1 MGVLDTIKGVF
12 GYGPATTAAAPT
24 PQQQALLGGGRS
36 FDAGSWNTREL
47 EGWWPSLLSADD
59 EALDARDTLVAR
71 ARDLYRNHP
80 VVHGAVNKIVDAV
93 IGSRVQLSAQPQ
105 HELLGMDVA
114 KALDWSL
121 TTQAEFKVWA
131 YGPGHEADVAGEAS
145 FGQIMRTAK
154 IARLVDG
161 ECLIVIRN
169 KVRAGRR
176 YTTCIELI
184 DTDRLSNPNGRPDNV
199 KLSNGNTLF
208 GGIEYAADGEPV
220 AYHIRVKH
228 PLKMDANGENFR
240 WVRIARFSRTGKP
253 QAIHSFRKHRPGQ
266 RRGISALA
274 PVIKR
279 VRMNDNYDI
288 AELEAALFD
297 AINAGFVESPY
308 PTADVAAAMAPSG
321 QPDESAWSLAKQIE
335 FRQKNKVGLKGVRMI
350 HTFPGEKV
358 NFKQPA
364 RPAGNYP
371 AFKGAGQHDM
381 AAGLNLSYPQLS
393 EDWADINYSSARTLL
408 NEKWRGFDSMGEE
421 FCDQVCSPIYAA
433 WLEEAVAV
441 ATVKAP
447 KGAARFYQNRAL
459 ISMATWLRPG
469 RGKIDPLKEENASD
483 IAVNAGRSNNLI
495 EAANNGLDFYDVA
508 MGAAR
513 ESAIRKKLG
522 LDEFVPLKIAGA
534 AGGEGGDGAG
544 GDGSKGTEDDRD
556 ADGQPNEEEQQSR
569 RRRQAEGAD

>member
-1 MGVLDTIKGVF
+1 MGLMDTLAGIF
-12 GYGPATTAAAPT
+12 GYGPTTTAAAPM
-24 PQQQALLGGGRS
+24 PEQQALMGGTTS

-80 VVHGAVNKIVDAV
+80 VIHGAVNKIVDAV
-93 IGSRVQLSAQPQ
+93 IGSRVMLAAQPM
-105 HELLGMDVA
+105 HELLGMDIT

-145 FGQIMRTAK
+145 LGQLMRTAK
-154 IARLVDG
+154 ITRLVDG
-161 ECLIVIRN
+161 ECLLVLRN
-169 KVRAGRR
+169 KARGKRR
-176 YTTCIELI
+176 YTTCIEMI
-184 DTDRLSNPNGRPDNV
+184 DTDRLSNPNGMADNM
-199 KLSNGNTLF
+199 KLANGNTIY
-208 GGIEYAADGEPV
+208 GGIEYAPDGEPV

-228 PLKMDANGENFR
+228 PMQLNTQGDNFR
-240 WVRIARFSRTGKP
+240 WVRIARYSKTGKP
-253 QAIHSFRKHRPGQ
+253 QVIHSFRKHRANQ

-274 PVIKR
+274 PIIKR

-308 PTADVAAAMAPSG
+308 PTADIAAAMAPSG
-321 QPDESAWSLAKQIE
+321 QANTAGWSLDKQIAYRSE
-335 FRQKNKVGLKGVRMI
+335 NKVSLTGVRMI
-350 HTFPGEKV
+350 HGFPGEKF
-358 NFKQPA
+358 NWKQPA

-381 AAGLNLSYPQLS
+381 AAGLGLSYPQLS
-393 EDWADINYSSARTLL
+393 EDWADINYSSGRTLL
-408 NEKWRGFDSMGEE
+408 NEKYRGFDSMGEE

-433 WLEEAVAV
+433 WLEEAVAIG
-441 ATVKAP
+441 TVKAP
-447 KGAARFYQNRAL
+447 KGPARFYENRAL
-459 ISMATWLRPG
+459 IAFASWLRPG

-483 IAVNAGRSNNLI
+483 IAVNAKRSNNVI
-495 EAANNGLDFYDVA
+495 EAANNGLDFYEVA

-513 ESAIRKKLG
+513 ENLIRKRLG
-522 LDEFVPLKIAGA
+522 LEDFVPLKIAGA
-534 AGGEGGDGAG
+534 AGAA
-544 GDGSKGTEDDRD
+544 EDDG
-556 ADGQPNEEEQQSR
+556 DGQPNEQEQQQSR
-569 RRRQAEGAD
+569 RRRQNEGAQ

>member
-1 MGVLDTIKGVF
+1 MGLLNTLAGVF
-12 GYGPATTAAAPT
+12 GYGPADTAIPT
-24 PQQQALLGGGRS
+24 QQALAGGTTS

-80 VVHGAVNKIVDAV
+80 VIHGAVNKIVDAV
-93 IGSRVQLSAQPQ
+93 IGSRVLLSAQPM
-105 HELLGMDVA
+105 HELLGMDIT

-131 YGPGHEADVAGEAS
+131 YGPGHEADVAAEAS
-145 FGQIMRTAK
+145 FGQLMRTAK
-154 IARLVDG
+154 ISRLVDG
-161 ECLIVIRN
+161 ECLAVIRN
-169 KVRAGRR
+169 KGRGKRR

-184 DTDRLSNPNGRPDNV
+184 DTDRLTNPNGVADNM
-199 KLSNGNTLF
+199 KLANGNTIY
-208 GGIEYAADGEPV
+208 GGIEYAPDGEPV

-228 PLKMDANGENFR
+228 PMQLNTQGDNFK
-240 WVRIARFSRTGKP
+240 WVRIARFTSTGKP
-253 QAIHSFRKHRPGQ
+253 QVIHSFRKHRPNQ

-274 PVIKR
+274 PIIKR

-321 QPDESAWSLAKQIE
+321 QPNTSGWSLEKQLAYRAE
-335 FRQKNKVGLKGVRMI
+335 NKVNLTGVRMI
-350 HTFPGEKV
+350 HGFPGEKF
-358 NFKQPA
+358 NWKQPA
-364 RPAGNYP
+364 RPAANYP

-381 AAGLNLSYPQLS
+381 AAGLGLSYPQLS
-393 EDWADINYSSARTLL
+393 EDWADINYSSGRTLL
-408 NEKWRGFDSMGEE
+408 NEKYRGFDSMGEE

-441 ATVKAP
+441 GTIKAP
-447 KGAARFYQNRAL
+447 KGAARFYDNRAL
-459 ISMATWLRPG
+459 IAFASWLRPG

-483 IAVNAGRSNNLI
+483 IAVNARRSNNAI
-495 EAANNGLDFYDVA
+495 ECANNGLDLYDVM

-513 ESAIRKKLG
+513 EDLIREKLG
-522 LDEFVPLKIAGA
+522 QPKFVPLKIAGA
-534 AGGEGGDGAG
+534 AGATEGEGS
-544 GDGSKGTEDDRD
+544 DGSPGSEDDRD
-556 ADGQPNEEEQQSR
+556 ADGQPNEEQQQQQR
-569 RRRQAEGAD
+569 QRRRQNEGAQ

>member
-1 MGVLDTIKGVF
+1 MGWFTKLTSALGIM
-12 GYGPATTAAAPT
+12 PA
-24 PQQQALLGGGRS
+24 QNALMSGNTS

-80 VVHGAVNKIVDAV
+80 VVHGAVDKIADAV
-93 IGSRVQLSAQPQ
+93 MGSRVMLDAKPM
-105 HELLGMDVA
+105 HDLLGKDIDW
-114 KALDWSL
+114 ALEWSL
-121 TTQAEFKVWA
+121 TAEAEFKVWG
-131 YGPGHEADVAGEAS
+131 YGPGHECDVAREAS
-145 FGQIMRTAK
+145 FGQIMRTAL
-154 IARLVDG
+154 IARIVDG
-161 ECLIVIRN
+161 ECLLVMRN
-169 KVRAGRR
+169 KARGPRR
-176 YTTCIELI
+176 YTSCIELI
-184 DTDRLSNPNGRPDNV
+184 DTDRLTNPRGVADNMR
-199 KLSNGNTLF
+199 LPNGNTIF
-208 GGIEYAADGEPV
+208 GGIEYARDGEPV

-228 PLKMDANGENFR
+228 PMQLNTQGDNFK
-240 WVRIARFSRTGKP
+240 WVRIARFSSTGKP
-253 QAIHSFRKHRPGQ
+253 QVIHSFRKHRANQ
-266 RRGISALA
+266 RRGISSLA

-321 QPDESAWSLAKQIE
+321 QDNNAGWSLAKQVAH
-335 FRQKNKVGLKGVRMI
+335 RSQNKVSLTGVRMI
-350 HTFPGEKV
+350 HGLPGEKF
-358 NFKQPA
+358 NWKQPA

-381 AAGLNLSYPQLS
+381 AAGLGLSYPQLS

-441 ATVKAP
+441 GTVKMP
-447 KGAARFYQNRAL
+447 GGASRFYERRAL
-459 ISMATWLRPG
+459 IAFASWLRPG

-483 IAVNAGRSNNLI
+483 IAVNAGRSNNAI
-495 EAANNGLDFYDVA
+495 ECANNGLDLYEVLV
-508 MGAAR
+508 GKAR
-513 ESAIRKKLG
+513 EDLIREKLG
-522 LDEFVPLKIAGA
+522 MPKFVPLKVAG
-534 AGGEGGDGAG
+534 GAG
-544 GDGSKGTEDDRD
+544 GAGSDGGSGGAKGTAQDRD
-556 ADGQPNEEEQQSR
+556 GDGEENEAEREEQ
-569 RRRQAEGAD
+569 RRQPRRQTEGAQ

>member
-80 VVHGAVNKIVDAV
+80 VIHGAVNKIVDAV
-93 IGSRVQLSAQPQ
+93 IGSRVMLSAQPM
-105 HELLGMDVA
+105 HDLLGMDIT

-131 YGPGHEADVAGEAS
+131 YGPGHEADIAGEQS
-145 FGQIMRTAK
+145 LGQLARTLK
-154 IARLVDG
+154 ITRLVDG
-161 ECLIVIRN
+161 ECLLVIRN
-169 KVRAGRR
+169 KGRGKRR

-184 DTDRLSNPNGRPDNV
+184 DTDRLSNPNGKPDNM
-199 KLSNGNTLF
+199 KLPNGNTLY
-208 GGIEYAADGEPV
+208 GGIEFAPDGEPV

-228 PLKMDANGENFR
+228 PMQLNTQGDNFR
-240 WVRIARFSRTGKP
+240 WVRIARYTSTGKP
-253 QAIHSFRKHRPGQ
+253 QVIHSFRKHRAGQ

-274 PVIKR
+274 PIIKR

-321 QPDESAWSLAKQIE
+321 QDSGSGWSLDKQIAY
-335 FRQKNKVGLKGVRMI
+335 RTQNKVSLTGVRMI
-350 HTFPGEKV
+350 HGFPGEKF
-358 NFKQPA
+358 NWKQPA

-381 AAGLNLSYPQLS
+381 AAGLGLSYPQLS
-393 EDWADINYSSARTLL
+393 EDWADINYSSGRTLL
-408 NEKWRGFDSMGEE
+408 NEKYRGFDSMGEE
-421 FCDQVCSPIYAA
+421 FCDQVLSPIYSA
-433 WLEEAVAV
+433 WLEEAIAIG
-441 ATVKAP
+441 TVKAP
-447 KGAARFYQNRAL
+447 KGAARFYANRAL
-459 ISMATWLRPG
+459 IAMASWLRPG

-483 IAVNAGRSNNLI
+483 IAVNAKRSNNLI
-495 EAANNGLDFYDVA
+495 EAANNGLDFYEVA
-508 MGAAR
+508 IGAAR
-513 ESAIRKKLG
+513 ESLIRKKLG
-522 LDEFVPLKIAGA
+522 LEEFVPLKVAG
-534 AGGEGGDGAG
+534 GAG
-544 GDGSKGTEDDRD
+544 GAEGEGSTGTPGSEDDRD
-556 ADGQPNEEEQQSR
+556 GDGKPNEEEQR
-569 RRRQAEGAD
+569 PARRRQNEGAQQ

>member
-1 MGVLDTIKGVF
+1 MSLMDTIKGVF
-12 GYGPATTAAAPT
+12 GFGSPTTFAAP
-24 PQQQALLGGGRS
+24 
-36 FDAGSWNTREL
+36 FDAGAWGTREL

-59 EALDARDTLVAR
+59 EIIDSRDTLVAR

-80 VVHGAVNKIVDAV
+80 VMTGAVNKIVDAF
-93 IGSRVQLSAQPQ
+93 IGNRVLLFAQPM
-105 HELLGMDVA
+105 HDLLGMKVE

-131 YGPGHEADVAGEAS
+131 YGPGHEADITRKAS
-145 FGQIMRTAK
+145 FGQLMRTSA
-154 IARLVDG
+154 IARIVDG
-161 ECLIVIRN
+161 ECLLVIRN
-169 KVRAGRR
+169 KRGGSPR

-184 DTDRLSNPNGRPDNV
+184 DTDRLSNPNGTADGQRLP
-199 KLSNGNTLF
+199 NGNTMYA
-208 GGIEYAADGEPV
+208 GIEYAPDGEPV
-220 AYHIRVKH
+220 AYHIRLKH
-228 PLKMDANGENFR
+228 PSQGNAQGENFR
-240 WVRIARFSRTGKP
+240 WERITRETSTGKP
-253 QAIHSFRKHRPGQ
+253 QVIHSFRQHRANQ

-321 QPDESAWSLAKQIE
+321 QQSGSGWGLEKQVAY
-335 FRQKNKVGLKGVRMI
+335 RSQNKVALKGVRMI
-350 HTFPGEKV
+350 HGLPGEKF
-358 NFKQPA
+358 NWKQPA

-381 AAGLNLSYPQLS
+381 AAGLGLSYPQLS

-408 NEKWRGFDSMGEE
+408 NEKWRGFDTMGEE

-433 WLEEAVAV
+433 WLEEAVAIG
-441 ATVKAP
+441 TVKAP
-447 KGAARFYQNRAL
+447 RGAARFYENRAL
-459 ISMATWLRPG
+459 ISMASWLRPG

-483 IAVNAGRSNNLI
+483 IAVNSGRSNNAI
-495 EAANNGLDFYDVA
+495 ECASNGLDFYEVQ

-513 ESAIRKKLG
+513 EDLIREKLG
-522 LDEFVPLKIAGA
+522 RPKFVPLKIAGA
-534 AGGEGGDGAG
+534 AGGAEGEGSAS
-544 GDGSKGTEDDRD
+544 SKGTQDDH
-556 ADGQPNEEEQQSR
+556 DGDGKPNEQEQQPA
-569 RRRQAEGAD
+569 RRRQPEEADQ

>member
-1 MGVLDTIKGVF
+1 MGWLQKLTGALGIM
-12 GYGPATTAAAPT
+12 PS
-24 PQQQALLGGGRS
+24 QQALSGGS
-36 FDAGSWNTREL
+36 TAFDAAYYGTREL
-47 EGWWPSLLSADD
+47 EGWYPGLLSADD
-59 EALDARDTLVAR
+59 EALDSRDTLVAR

-80 VVHGAVNKIVDAV
+80 VIHGAVNKIADAV
-93 IGSRVQLSAQPQ
+93 MGSRVMLSAQPE
-105 HELLGMDVA
+105 HDLLGMPIE

-131 YGPGHEADVAGEAS
+131 YGPGHEADVASEAS
-145 FGQIMRTAK
+145 FGQIMRTALVT
-154 IARLVDG
+154 RLVDG

-169 KVRAGRR
+169 KARPARR

-208 GGIEYAADGEPV
+208 GGIEYAPDGEPM

-228 PLKMDANGENFR
+228 PLKMDAGGDNFR
-240 WVRIARFSRTGKP
+240 WVRIARYSSTGKP
-253 QAIHSFRKHRPGQ
+253 QIIHSFRKHRAGQ

-321 QPDESAWSLAKQIE
+321 QDSNAGWSLAKQVE
-335 FRQKNKVGLKGVRMI
+335 YRKENKVRLANVRMI
-350 HTFPGEKV
+350 HTYPGEKV
-358 NFKQPA
+358 QFKQPA
-364 RPAGNYP
+364 RPAANYP

-381 AAGLNLSYPQLS
+381 AAGLGLSYPQLS
-393 EDWADINYSSARTLL
+393 EDWADINYSSGRTLL
-408 NEKWRGFDSMGEE
+408 NEKYRGFDSMGEE
-421 FCDQVCSPIYAA
+421 FCDQVCSPIYTA
-433 WLEEAVAV
+433 WLEEAVAIG
-441 ATVKAP
+441 TVKAP

-459 ISMATWLRPG
+459 IAMAFWLRPG

-483 IAVNAGRSNNLI
+483 IAVNAGRSNNVI
-495 EAANNGLDFYDVA
+495 EAANNGLDFHEVA
-508 MGAAR
+508 IGMAR
-513 ESAIRKKLG
+513 ENLIRKKLG
-522 LDEFVPLKIAGA
+522 LNDFVPLKTAGA
-534 AGGEGGDGAG
+534 AGGADGEDSTGSAG
-544 GDGSKGTEDDRD
+544 SEDDRD
-556 ADGQPNEEEQQSR
+556 GDGQPNEEQQQR
-569 RRRQAEGAD
+569 PRRRQPEGAD